1 LTGTVWSPVNG
12 KGGELKPYADH
23 FSRLASAYANCRP
36 GYPDDLFR
44 YLAGLPARH
53 ELAWDCAAG
62 SGQATLPLARAFR
75 RVVATDAS
83 PAMLHQAPR
92 HPKIQYWVAPGEAS
106 GLRTASADL
115 VTVAQALHWLDVDV
129 FYDEVKRVLAP
140 GGVLAVWTYGTQ
152 HLDDEGIDALLQKF
166 YKEVV
171 GPYWPLERAHVE
183 AGYRTLPFPF
193 AELAAPSF
201 AMQEQWKLSEL
212 LGYLRTWSATQR
224 FRETVG
230 RDPVDQLA
238 REVAPLWGDPTM
250 SRRIRWPLSLRV
262 GRRRP

>member
-1 LTGTVWSPVNG
+1 
-12 KGGELKPYADH
+12 LKPYADH
-23 FSRLASAYANCRP
+23 FSRLAAAYANCRP

-44 YLAGLPARH
+44 YLAELPARH
-53 ELAWDCAAG
+53 GLAWDCAAG
-62 SGQATLPLARAFR
+62 SGQATLPLTRAFR

-83 PAMLHQAPR
+83 PAMLHRAPR
-92 HPKIQYWVAPGEAS
+92 HPKIHYWVAPAEAS
-106 GLRTASADL
+106 GLRSASADL

-129 FYDEVKRVLAP
+129 FYAEVKRVLVP

-152 HLDDEGIDALLQKF
+152 HLDDEAVDALLQRF
-166 YKEVV
+166 YSDVV
-171 GPYWPLERAHVE
+171 GPYWPPERAHVE

-201 AMQEQWKLSEL
+201 ALREQWSLPEL
-212 LGYLRTWSATQR
+212 LGYVRTWSATQC

-238 REVAPLWGDPTM
+238 HEVTSLWGDPVST
-250 SRRIRWPLSLRV
+250 RRIHWPLSLRV
-262 GRRRP
+262 GRRPT